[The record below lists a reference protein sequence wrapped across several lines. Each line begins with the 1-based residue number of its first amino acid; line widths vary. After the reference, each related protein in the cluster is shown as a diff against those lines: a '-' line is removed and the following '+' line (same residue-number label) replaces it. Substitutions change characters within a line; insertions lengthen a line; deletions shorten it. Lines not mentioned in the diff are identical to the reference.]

1 MKVYKLREDCK
12 NIIKC
17 LAYPDKF
24 EDEIKAL
31 ENLANIEFPSAS
43 KVSWVTSHASSCRY
57 AMVKFSIQDFDVE
70 EVYDP
75 NDWNAYPEVTP
86 PKDELFMVWVTGKD
100 CVTEPKVGKTFPD
113 SDALYIHNGYTWVLL
128 DTSKTNT
135 VRYKK
140 WG

>member
-17 LAYPDKF
+17 LTFSDKF

-31 ENLANIEFPSAS
+31 ENFANIEFQSGAS
-43 KVSWVTSHASSCRY
+43 KVSWVTSHATSCRY

-75 NDWNAYPEVTP
+75 NEWNEFPKITP
-86 PKDELFMVWVTGKD
+86 PFDIDMRVELDDGTRYCAKYHKFSSRCSWVHTNGACMLKHMNA
-100 CVTEPKVGKTFPD
+100 KVIRFRP
-113 SDALYIHNGYTWVLL
+113 WE
-128 DTSKTNT
+128 
-135 VRYKK
+135 
-140 WG
+140 